1 MLNGKLLSSLA
12 AALVLSMQVSPAQT
26 NQIDGAFRKVV
37 LDADRDTDGDGK
49 VDDSMKD
56 PLEFSIAADGRIFF
70 VERDG
75 FIKVLKPGVEMSE
88 VVGKLNPFTGCEDGL
103 LGIALDPNFLKNGWI
118 YLYYALPEMLK
129 DANGQKAGENVLS
142 RFTIR
147 NNQMDLLS
155 EKILLRVRTQRDTCC
170 HSGGSVHFDSAGN
183 LYLSTG
189 DNTNPFESDS
199 YAPIDERPGRGPW
212 DAQKSAA
219 NANDLRGKVL
229 RIKPLDNGTYEIPKG
244 NLFPATSKKEF
255 LPNRSMERGS
265 GKLLWKW
272 NPPAKAL
279 SGTRPEVYAMG
290 CRNPFRISL
299 DPKNGILYWGEVGPD
314 ANSIKEGRGP
324 AGYDEINQAR
334 AAGNYGWPYFV
345 ADNKAYW
352 QYDFAT
358 KTSGEKFDAAHPVNN
373 SPNNT
378 GIHELPPA
386 QPAFIYYP
394 YAPSTKFP
402 AVNVGGGRTAMAGPV
417 YYFDAKNK
425 SPNKLP
431 REFDH
436 TLFIYEWSRNWIIA
450 VHLDAKENIA
460 KMERFCGGMTFK
472 RPTDM
477 ELGPD
482 GCLYVIEYGT
492 AWGKNTD
499 SQIVRIEYTGGES
512 APAAPLH
519 EKPAKPSKQKP
530 AKPVE
535 QEYKFEPVSF
545 NAAEK

>member
-1 MLNGKLLSSLA
+1 MFNGKLLSSLA
-12 AALVLSMQVSPAQT
+12 ATLVLSTQVFAVET
-26 NQIDGAFRKVV
+26 NHTDGAFRKVI
-37 LDADRDTDGDGK
+37 LDSDRDMNGDGK
-49 VDDSMKD
+49 VDDWLKD
-56 PLEFSIAADGRIFF
+56 PLELSVAADGRVFF

-75 FIKVLKPGVEMSE
+75 VVKVWKPGATISE
-88 VVGKLNPFTGCEDGL
+88 IVGKLNPFTGLEDGL
-103 LGIALDPNFLKNGWI
+103 LGIALDPNFTKNGWV

-129 DANGQKAGENVLS
+129 DPNGQKAGENVLS

-147 NNQMDLLS
+147 NNQLDLLS
-155 EKILLRVRTQRDTCC
+155 EKQLFKVRTQREVCC

-219 NANDLRGKVL
+219 NPNDLRGKVL
-229 RIKPLDNGTYEIPKG
+229 RIKPKADGTYEIPKG
-244 NLFPATSKKEF
+244 NLFPAPRKTEF
-255 LPNRSMERGS
+255 LPQRSTERGA
-265 GKLLWKW
+265 GRLIWQW
-272 NPPAKAL
+272 NPPAKGL
-279 SGTRPEVYAMG
+279 RGTRPEIFAMG
-290 CRNPFRISL
+290 CRNPFRISI
-299 DPKNGILYWGEVGPD
+299 DPKKGILYWGDVGPD

-334 AAGNYGWPYFV
+334 KAGFFGWPYFV
-345 ADNKAYW
+345 GDNRAYW
-352 QYDFAT
+352 KYDFAT
-358 KTSGEKFDAAHPVNN
+358 KTSGAQFDAAHPVNN

-378 GIHELPPA
+378 GIHDLPPA

-394 YAPSTKFP
+394 YSPSTKFP

-417 YYFDAKNK
+417 YYFDEKLK
-425 SPNKLP
+425 SPHKLP

-460 KMERFCGGMTFK
+460 KMERFCSDMTFK

-482 GCLYVIEYGT
+482 GCLYIIEYGT
-492 AWGKNTD
+492 AWGNNMD
-499 SQIVRIEYTGGES
+499 SQIVRIEY
-512 APAAPLH
+512 AP
-519 EKPAKPSKQKP
+519 
-530 AKPVE
+530 
-535 QEYKFEPVSF
+535 
-545 NAAEK
+545 